1 MNSIN
6 SELFTITSYLYE
18 ILVLVYEIK
27 PLRLRLHRTN
37 FQCSLRGKTPS
48 RLQQN
53 QNIIYYTRL
62 EDIFTINEFDLIIAT
77 NTLALPGKRMNCPKL
92 FSDII

>member
-1 MNSIN
+1 MNCMKRN
-6 SELFTITSYLYE
+6 LNTDLFLLASYLNE

-37 FQCSLRGKTPS
+37 FRCSLRGKTPS

-77 NTLALPGKRMNCPKL
+77 NTLA
-92 FSDII
+92 